1 MAQRTIT
8 SLLAAALVA
17 LAAGCATQKPSA
29 TARLTESDALPSA
42 VADKLTGTWRG
53 WFTQVGSDGHMT
65 GDMTLVIKD
74 DATYKLI
81 STRWGRG
88 DVGGRAGNDSGVVVA
103 NDNSVT
109 LKSSSGAQWINLMRK
124 GDTLYGVTRASSG
137 HTIQID
143 MERTSSVPET
153 P

>member
-1 MAQRTIT
+1 MTQRTII
-8 SLLAAALVA
+8 SLLAAALTA
-17 LAAGCATQKPSA
+17 LAAGCATQNPRA
-29 TARLTESDALPSA
+29 TARLTESDASPSSA
-42 VADKLTGTWRG
+42 APTLTGTWRG
-53 WFTQVGSDGHMT
+53 WFAQVGSDGHVT

-88 DVGGRAGNDSGVVVA
+88 DVGGRPSNDSGVVVV
-103 NDNSVT
+103 NDRSVT
-109 LKSSSGAQWINLMRK
+109 LKSSSGAQWMTLMRK

-143 MERTSSVPET
+143 MERTSRVPET